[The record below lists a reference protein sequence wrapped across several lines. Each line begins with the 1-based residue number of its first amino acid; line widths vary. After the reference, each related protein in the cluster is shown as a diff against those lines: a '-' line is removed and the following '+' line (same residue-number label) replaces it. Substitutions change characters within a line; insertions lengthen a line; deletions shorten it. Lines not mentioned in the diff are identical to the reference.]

1 MPFPKK
7 KGGSR
12 EGAGRPG
19 SKGVGAQRKGLSE
32 EDEAAYVR
40 DVMARSRSQE
50 KPPEAR

>member
-40 DVMARSRSQE
+40 EVMARSRSQE